1 MWGGLQAE
9 GYLCKFLHEKRMGGV
24 QTTRTLF
31 HIGECSGKCSRRAL
45 YRQRKDSAGC
55 LTWGF
60 RFGQSLCA
68 LHVDDVPS
76 GSPGEEL
83 EHAK

>member
-31 HIGECSGKCSRRAL
+31 HIGECSENVLEGL
-45 YRQRKDSAGC
+45 YIDNGRILLGA
-55 LTWGF
+55 
-60 RFGQSLCA
+60 
-68 LHVDDVPS
+68 
-76 GSPGEEL
+76 
-83 EHAK
+83 

>member
-1 MWGGLQAE
+1 MLIFARKTDG
-9 GYLCKFLHEKRMGGV
+9 R
-24 QTTRTLF
+24 RTNNKDSVPYRRVF
-31 HIGECSGKCSRRAL
+31 GKCSRRAL